1 VTAPGD
7 AGAAA
12 PVEPDVETRVRGL
25 VLEALAAPP
34 ALLDDP
40 AARRASLWELGID
53 SASFMLLLGR
63 IEDEFGVSWGIDVPP
78 EATSSFDHLL
88 DHVARHRRR
97 PGSGEVR
104 S

>member
-1 VTAPGD
+1 MTAP
-7 AGAAA
+7 A
-12 PVEPDVETRVRGL
+12 PGVDLEARLRRL

-53 SASFMLLLGR
+53 SAGFMLLLGR
-63 IEDEFGVSWGIDVPP
+63 VEDEFGVVWGIDVPP

-88 DHVARHRRR
+88 DHVARHRR
-97 PGSGEVR
+97 PATSGEVR
-104 S
+104 P

>member
-1 VTAPGD
+1 MTAPGD
-7 AGAAA
+7 AGAPAQVDA
-12 PVEPDVETRVRGL
+12 ELETRVRRL

-63 IEDEFGVSWGIDVPP
+63 IEDEFGVAWGIDVPP
-78 EATSSFDHLL
+78 EATSSVDHLL
-88 DHVARHRRR
+88 DHIARHRR
-97 PGSGEVR
+97 PPAAGEVR
-104 S
+104 P